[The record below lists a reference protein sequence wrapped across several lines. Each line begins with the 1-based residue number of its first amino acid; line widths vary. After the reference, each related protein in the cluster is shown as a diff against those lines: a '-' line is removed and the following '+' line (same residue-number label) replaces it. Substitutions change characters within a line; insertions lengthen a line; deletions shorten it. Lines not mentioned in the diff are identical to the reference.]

1 MESQVN
7 SLQIAHTKVGGMDG
21 LTTFLVRR
29 TLTVELH
36 MREVYLGKPITLQNQ
51 KFLADEF
58 YTVEPALALAIV
70 SSGCG
75 VYADEDDE
83 TNSNQGEE

>member
-1 MESQVN
+1 
-7 SLQIAHTKVGGMDG
+7 
-21 LTTFLVRR
+21 
-29 TLTVELH
+29 

-58 YTVEPALALAIV
+58 YTVPPALALAIV

-75 VYADEDDE
+75 VYADEEDDE

>member
-1 MESQVN
+1 
-7 SLQIAHTKVGGMDG
+7 
-21 LTTFLVRR
+21 
-29 TLTVELH
+29 
-36 MREVYLGKPITLQNQ
+36 MREVYLGKSVTLQNQ

-58 YTVEPALALAIV
+58 YTVPPALALAIV

-75 VYADEDDE
+75 VYADEDEE

>member
-1 MESQVN
+1 MF
-7 SLQIAHTKVGGMDG
+7 G
-21 LTTFLVRR
+21 
-29 TLTVELH
+29 ELFH
-36 MREVYLGKPITLQNQ
+36 NMREVYLGKSVTLQNQ

-58 YTVEPALALAIV
+58 YTVPPALALAIV

-75 VYADEDDE
+75 VYADEDEE

>member
-1 MESQVN
+1 
-7 SLQIAHTKVGGMDG
+7 
-21 LTTFLVRR
+21 
-29 TLTVELH
+29 